1 MQILEALKKE
11 IQGEVQV
18 DNIYRTLYATDAS
31 AYREIPKAVVFPKN
45 KDDLIAIVKF
55 ANKHNLS
62 LIPRAAG
69 TSLAGQV
76 VGNGIVVDTSRA
88 FNKILEI
95 NKPEKWVKLE
105 PSVVLDELNK
115 VLAKENLFFG
125 PETSTS
131 NRCMIGGMIGNNSC
145 GAHSLIYGSTR
156 DHVLE
161 MDCILSDGSEAHFGE
176 ISKAEFEEKC
186 NLQNL
191 EGEIYRQLKTLLTDP
206 IILEEISKQYP
217 DKEIKRR
224 NTGYALDL
232 LADSEIFGNSNEKFN
247 MCKLLAGSEGTL
259 AFTSS
264 VKLNL
269 VDLPPKTKALMCV
282 HTKSLHEVFEA
293 NLVALKHSPA
303 SIELMD
309 KKVLDLSKANIK
321 QNRNRFFINGDP
333 AAILIVEWF
342 ADDIETI
349 NKQADE
355 LEKELR
361 SKSLGYDYAR
371 VYGGD
376 IARVWELRK
385 AGLGV
390 LSNMPGDAKPVPVIE
405 DTVVRPEDLSAF
417 IKEFEELMQKLG
429 LDCVYYAHI
438 ATGELHLRP
447 VLNLKDKKH
456 VELFRTVALETA
468 KLVKKYKG
476 SLSGEHGDGRLRGEF
491 IPLMMGEKL
500 YDVFKEIKNVWDP
513 KNIFNPNKIVD
524 TPPMNTSLR
533 YKPGVETKEI
543 KTIFDFSS
551 TGGYMRA
558 VEKCNGSG
566 DCRKSHIIGG
576 TLCPSFQATK
586 DEKNSTRARANML
599 REVLTNSTNNKPFN
613 SKELYEVLDL
623 CLLCKACKS
632 ECPSGVDVA
641 KLKMEF
647 LQHYYDT
654 NGVPLRSFAVAY
666 LPVVYKIFASL
677 PGFVNIFLKNK
688 FFSKILKSI
697 IGFNQKI
704 EFPLMH
710 KTGFKKLY
718 KGKQKFENPNP
729 IKTIYLFNDE
739 FTKYLE
745 SDLGIKTI
753 LFFEKLGYQVKLAP
767 INFSGR
773 TWLSKGLVRRAKK
786 LANKNIEILKNII
799 SSETPLIGI
808 EPSAILSF
816 RDEYPDLVNA
826 ENKNAAQDI
835 AQNSFLFDE
844 FIAAEFEKGN
854 ISANSF
860 TDAELKIKFH
870 GHCQQ
875 KSLITTKFT
884 KQILSIPKNYK
895 VAEIPSGCCGMA
907 GSFGYEKEHYDLSQ
921 KIGELVLFPE
931 VRNADDDTVIV
942 AVGTSCRCQI
952 ESGTGKKSLHPIEVL
967 WEALV

>member
-1 MQILEALKKE
+1 MQILEALKQE
-11 IQGEVQV
+11 IQGEVKL
-18 DNIYRTLYATDAS
+18 DNIYKILYSTDAS
-31 AYREIPKAVVFPKN
+31 AYREIPKAIVYPKN
-45 KDDLIAIVKF
+45 KDDLISIIKF
-55 ANKHNLS
+55 ANKNNLS

-76 VGNGIVVDTSRA
+76 VGNGIIVDISRS
-88 FNKILEI
+88 FNNILEI
-95 NKPEKWVKLE
+95 NKSEKWVKLE
-105 PSVVLDELNK
+105 PGVVLDELNK

-161 MDCILSDGSEAHFGE
+161 MDCILSDGSEVKFGE
-176 ISKAEFEEKC
+176 ISKSEFEEKC
-186 NLQNL
+186 KLHNL
-191 EGEIYRQLKTLLTDP
+191 EGEIYRQIQTLLSDSEF
-206 IILEEISKQYP
+206 IKEIDEQFP
-217 DKEIKRR
+217 AKEIKRR

-232 LADSEIFGNSNEKFN
+232 LADSEIFGDSKNKFN
-247 MCKLLAGSEGTL
+247 LCKLLAGSEGSL

-269 VDLPPKTKALMCV
+269 VDLPPKTKALLCV
-282 HTKSLHEVFEA
+282 HTQTLQEVFEA
-293 NLVALKHSPA
+293 NLVALKYSPV

-309 KKVLDLSKANIK
+309 KKVLDLTKKNIQ
-321 QNRNRFFINGDP
+321 QNRNRFFVKGDP

-342 ADDIETI
+342 ANDIEAI
-349 NKQADE
+349 NSLAKK
-355 LEKELR
+355 LEEELR
-361 SKSLGYDYAR
+361 SKSLGYAYPMVYAE
-371 VYGGD
+371 D
-376 IARVWELRK
+376 IAKVWELRK

-390 LSNMPGDAKPVPVIE
+390 LSNMPGDAKPVPVVE
-405 DTVVRPEDLSAF
+405 DTAVRPEDLPAYMQD
-417 IKEFEELMQKLG
+417 FEALMQKYG

-456 VELFRTVALETA
+456 VELFRIIALETA

-500 YDVFKEIKNVWDP
+500 YEVFKDIKNVWDP
-513 KNIFNPNKIVD
+513 KNIFNPNKIVN

-533 YKPGVETKEI
+533 YKPGAETKEI
-543 KTIFDFSS
+543 KTIFDFSA
-551 TGGYMRA
+551 TAGFIRTA
-558 VEKCNGSG
+558 EKCNGSG

-586 DEKNSTRARANML
+586 DEKNTTRARANML
-599 REVLTNSTNNKPFN
+599 REIFTNSSSNMAFA

-647 LQHYYDT
+647 LQHYYDIH
-654 NGVPLRSFAVAY
+654 GIPLRTFAIAY
-666 LPVVYKIFASL
+666 LPVFHKMFSFS
-677 PGFVNIFLKNK
+677 PNFMNFFLENK
-688 FFSKILKSI
+688 FSSKVLKYI
-697 IGFNQKI
+697 IGFNQKRD
-704 EFPLMH
+704 FPLMN
-710 KTGFKKLY
+710 KSGFKKLY
-718 KGKQKFENPNP
+718 KEKLIVENKKP

-745 SDLGIKTI
+745 TDLGIKTI
-753 LFFEKLGYQVKLAP
+753 LLFEKLGYEVKLAP
-767 INFSGR
+767 ISYSGR
-773 TWLSKGLVRRAKK
+773 TWLSKGLIRRAKK

-799 SSETPLIGI
+799 SEQTPLIGI

-816 RDEYPDLVNA
+816 RDEYPDLANP
-826 ENKNAAQDI
+826 ENKEI
-835 AQNSFLFDE
+835 AQNIANSSFLFDE
-844 FIAAEFEKGN
+844 FIASEFEKGN
-854 ISANSF
+854 ISSDFF
-860 TDAELKIKFH
+860 TEEELKIKFH

-875 KSLITTKFT
+875 KSLITTKYT
-884 KQILSIPKNYK
+884 KKILSIPKNYK
-895 VAEIPSGCCGMA
+895 VTEIPSGCCGMA
-907 GSFGYEKEHYDLSQ
+907 GSFGYEKEHYDLSM

-931 VRNADDDTVIV
+931 VRNADDDTLIV
-942 AVGTSCRCQI
+942 AVGTSCRCHI
-952 ESGTGKKSLHPIEVL
+952 KDGTGKKSYHPIEVL
-967 WEALV
+967 WEAL